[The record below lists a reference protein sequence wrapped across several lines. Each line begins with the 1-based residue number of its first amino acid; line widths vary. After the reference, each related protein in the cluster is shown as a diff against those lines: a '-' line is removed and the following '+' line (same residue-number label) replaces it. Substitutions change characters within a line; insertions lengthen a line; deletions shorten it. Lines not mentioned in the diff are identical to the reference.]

1 MKNLSDD
8 PERGNLMAAACPSR
22 DVLRR
27 LTGRWGM
34 LVLRVLADGPQR
46 FSTLRRQISG
56 ISERMLAQ
64 TLQGLEADGLLT
76 RRDFQTVPPHVEY
89 ELTPMGHEAAHRVDA
104 LLDWIEAALPQI
116 ARGWAEAG

>member
-1 MKNLSDD
+1 MKNLPPTD
-8 PERGNLMAAACPSR
+8 ERGDLLAAACPSR

-34 LVLRVLADGPQR
+34 LVLRVLSTGPQR
-46 FSTLRRQISG
+46 FSTLRKKIGG

-64 TLQGLEADGLLT
+64 TLQGLESDGMVL

-89 ELTPMGHEAAHRVDA
+89 ELTALGHEAATRVGA
-104 LLDWIEAALPQI
+104 VLEWIQDSLPRISRHWPQ
-116 ARGWAEAG
+116 G

>member
-1 MKNLSDD
+1 MEIYS
-8 PERGNLMAAACPSR
+8 ETGRRGDLMAAACPSR

-46 FSTLRRQISG
+46 FSGLRRRVG
-56 ISERMLAQ
+56 GVSERMLAQ
-64 TLQGLEADGLLT
+64 TLQGLEADGMVL

-89 ELTPMGHEAAHRVDA
+89 ELTPLGQEAAARIDA
-104 LLDWIEAALPQI
+104 LLGWIEDRLPQI
-116 ARGWAEAG
+116 TSHWAG